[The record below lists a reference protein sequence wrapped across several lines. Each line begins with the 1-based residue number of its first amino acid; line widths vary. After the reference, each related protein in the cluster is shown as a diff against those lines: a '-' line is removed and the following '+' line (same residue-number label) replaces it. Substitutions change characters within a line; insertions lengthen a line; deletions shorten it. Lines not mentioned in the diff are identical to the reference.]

1 MVVTL
6 ILSLGASEQ
15 EGSITSGSKMYGMGT
30 VHDIICIILCTGETM
45 HSLIIS

>member
-1 MVVTL
+1 MVVTP

-30 VHDIICIILCTGETM
+30 VYQGAGKRPRQCCPKGPKTK
-45 HSLIIS
+45 